1 MSAQSVAIL
10 SSELF
15 QTLIMLTGV
24 VIVVASVVGIV
35 CYIFQSISLYRIAKR
50 RNIPAPG
57 LAWVPIANIYL
68 IGKIAD
74 RVRYR
79 SGALISCLRKWL
91 LGLSIGVTVFFTV
104 GSIFIGLNY
113 SANMNPENMSVPFL
127 GILAYSIVILATIA
141 ELVLEYVALFHIFK
155 SCSNHFV
162 ALFVLSL
169 IFPITIPFFLFAI
182 RNRDSIIYLAMD
194 AFTEFR

>member
-10 SSELF
+10 ISELF
-15 QTLIMLTGV
+15 QTLIMLSGV
-24 VIVVASVVGIV
+24 VIVIASVVGIV

-50 RNIPAPG
+50 RGIPAPG
-57 LAWVPIANIYL
+57 LAWLPVVNIYL

-91 LGLSIGVTVFFTV
+91 LGLSIGVTVFLII
-104 GSIFIGLNY
+104 GCILLGLNY
-113 SANMNPENMSVPFL
+113 SANINPENMSIPFL
-127 GILAYSIVILATIA
+127 GILAYFIVILAAMA
-141 ELVLEYVALFHIFK
+141 EMVLEYVALFHIFR

-169 IFPITIPFFLFAI
+169 IFPITIPFFLFGV
-182 RNRDSIIYLAMD
+182 RNQDSIIYLAMN
-194 AFTEFR
+194 AFTEQR

>member
-68 IGKIAD
+68 IGKIGM
-74 RVRYR
+74 VIW
-79 SGALISCLRKWL
+79 GIHCLLR
-91 LGLSIGVTVFFTV
+91 IGYQV
-104 GSIFIGLNY
+104 
-113 SANMNPENMSVPFL
+113 M
-127 GILAYSIVILATIA
+127 VIQ
-141 ELVLEYVALFHIFK
+141 
-155 SCSNHFV
+155 
-162 ALFVLSL
+162 
-169 IFPITIPFFLFAI
+169 
-182 RNRDSIIYLAMD
+182 
-194 AFTEFR
+194 